1 MSLKQTNTHACKGIN
16 WLSLS
21 WCQRKRKEGI
31 KRERHR
37 DGEMTGRLTDCFDC
51 LRSLWKDAIYS
62 SLKHL
67 SFILVSLLNN
77 LKAGCILFVNK
88 HTFPSFFL
96 FSILPSRTAW
106 PLWAKKYFHFLNA
119 KAETTMTIAKIS
131 ILHSGLR
138 KKEQH
143 DKWKSEQRPLNFSY
157 HGSYRSK
164 KNYHVTAYEK
174 VCFVRKNGKKL
185 YHLIMK

>member
-1 MSLKQTNTHACKGIN
+1 
-16 WLSLS
+16 
-21 WCQRKRKEGI
+21 
-31 KRERHR
+31 
-37 DGEMTGRLTDCFDC
+37 
-51 LRSLWKDAIYS
+51 
-62 SLKHL
+62 
-67 SFILVSLLNN
+67 
-77 LKAGCILFVNK
+77 
-88 HTFPSFFL
+88 
-96 FSILPSRTAW
+96 
-106 PLWAKKYFHFLNA
+106 
-119 KAETTMTIAKIS
+119 MTIAKIS

>member
-1 MSLKQTNTHACKGIN
+1 M
-16 WLSLS
+16 S

-77 LKAGCILFVNK
+77 LKAGCILLVNK

-96 FSILPSRTAW
+96 SFLFCLREQLDLCEQKKILPFFKCKSWNNNDNCKNFNFA
-106 PLWAKKYFHFLNA
+106 LGVK
-119 KAETTMTIAKIS
+119 
-131 ILHSGLR
+131 